1 MKKYSAIPTPCY
13 VLESERLEKN
23 AKILEIVRQ
32 QSGAKVLL
40 ALKGYAFWRE
50 FGILRQKLN
59 GCCASGLYEAKLAFE
74 EFGGRESQK
83 EICVYS
89 PAFKEA
95 EMSAILPLATSIIF
109 NSFYQYATYKDRI
122 LDKNKQL
129 ENLGLSPIKMGLR
142 INPLYSEVTPVI
154 YNPCSKVSRLG
165 ITPSGFEKGVKEHG
179 LEGVSG
185 LHFHTH
191 CEQNA
196 DALCRTLEHVEKHF
210 KPYLENME
218 WVNFGGGHHITR
230 SDYDVNLLIQ
240 TIKDFK
246 ERYHNNIEVILEPGE
261 AIGWQCG
268 FLIASVID
276 IVKNDQEIAILDAS
290 FSAHMPDC
298 LEMPYRPSILKISVE
313 NDEELVEVEKGENQG
328 AFSYFLGGPTCLA
341 GDFMGSF
348 SFDAP
353 LKRGDRIVFQ
363 DMLHYTIVKNNS
375 FNGVPL
381 PSLARLDQQG
391 FKILKNFSYEDYK
404 DRN

>member
-83 EICVYS
+83 EICVYG

-165 ITPSGFEKGVKEHG
+165 IVPSEFEKGVKEHG

-246 ERYHNNIEVILEPGE
+246 ERYHNIEVVLEPGE

-276 IVKNDQEIAILDAS
+276 IVQNDQEIAILDAS

-298 LEMPYRPSILKISVE
+298 LEMPYHPSILKVSIE

-353 LKRGDRIVFQ
+353 LKRGDKIVFQ

-404 DRN
+404 NRN

>member
-13 VLESERLEKN
+13 VLESECLEKN

-142 INPLYSEVTPVI
+142 INPLYSEVTPAI

-179 LEGVSG
+179 LERVSG

-196 DALCRTLEHVEKHF
+196 DALCRTLEHVERHF

-246 ERYHNNIEVILEPGE
+246 ERYHGIEVILEPGE

-276 IVKNDQEIAILDAS
+276 IVQNDQEIAILDAS

-298 LEMPYRPSILKISVE
+298 LEMPYRPSILKVSVE

-353 LKRGDRIVFQ
+353 LKRGDKIVFQ

-404 DRN
+404 NRN

>member
-142 INPLYSEVTPVI
+142 INPLYSEVTPAI

-165 ITPSGFEKGVKEHG
+165 IVPSEFEKGVREHG

-246 ERYHNNIEVILEPGE
+246 ERYHNIEVILEPGE

-313 NDEELVEVEKGENQG
+313 NDEELIEVEKGENQG
-328 AFSYFLGGPTCLA
+328 AFSYFLGGTTCLA

-353 LKRGDRIVFQ
+353 LKRGDKIVFQ

-404 DRN
+404 NRN

>member
-142 INPLYSEVTPVI
+142 INPLYSEVTPAI

-165 ITPSGFEKGVKEHG
+165 VTPSEFEKGVREHG

-246 ERYHNNIEVILEPGE
+246 ERYHNIEVVLEPGE

-348 SFDAP
+348 SFEAP
-353 LKRGDRIVFQ
+353 LKRGDKIVFQ

-404 DRN
+404 NRN

>member
-74 EFGGRESQK
+74 EFGGRESHK

-142 INPLYSEVTPVI
+142 INPLYSEVTPAI

-165 ITPSGFEKGVKEHG
+165 ITPSEFEKGVKEHG

-196 DALCRTLEHVEKHF
+196 DALCRTLEHVEKYF
-210 KPYLENME
+210 KPYLENMA

-246 ERYHNNIEVILEPGE
+246 ERYHNIEVVLEPGE

-298 LEMPYRPSILKISVE
+298 LEMPYRPSIFKISVE
-313 NDEELVEVEKGENQG
+313 NDEELIEVEKGENQG

-348 SFDAP
+348 SFDTP
-353 LKRGDRIVFQ
+353 LKRGDKIVFQ

-381 PSLARLDQQG
+381 PSLAKLDQQG

-404 DRN
+404 NRN

>member
-1 MKKYSAIPTPCY
+1 MKRYSAIPTPCY

-59 GCCASGLYEAKLAFE
+59 GCCTSGLYETKLAFE

-142 INPLYSEVTPVI
+142 INPLYSEVTPAI

-165 ITPSGFEKGVKEHG
+165 ITPSEFEKGVKEHG

-196 DALCRTLEHVEKHF
+196 DALCRTLEHVERHF

-246 ERYHNNIEVILEPGE
+246 ERYHNIEVILEPGE

-353 LKRGDRIVFQ
+353 LKRGDKIVFQ

-404 DRN
+404 NRN

>member
-23 AKILEIVRQ
+23 AKILEIVHQ

-142 INPLYSEVTPVI
+142 INPLYSEVTPAI

-196 DALCRTLEHVEKHF
+196 DALCRTLEHVERHF

-246 ERYHNNIEVILEPGE
+246 ERYHNIEVILEPGE

-268 FLIASVID
+268 FLTASVID

-298 LEMPYRPSILKISVE
+298 LEMPYRPSILKVSVE

-353 LKRGDRIVFQ
+353 LKRGDKIVFQ

>member
-50 FGILRQKLN
+50 FGILRQRLN
-59 GCCASGLYEAKLAFE
+59 GCCASGLYEANLAFE
-74 EFGGRESQK
+74 EFGGRESHK

-109 NSFYQYATYKDRI
+109 NSFHQYATYKDRI

-142 INPLYSEVTPVI
+142 INPLYSEVTPAI
-154 YNPCSKVSRLG
+154 YNPCSKISRLG

-196 DALCRTLEHVEKHF
+196 DALCRTLEHVERHF
-210 KPYLENME
+210 KPYLENVA
-218 WVNFGGGHHITR
+218 WVNFGGGHHITK

-246 ERYHNNIEVILEPGE
+246 ERYHNIEVILEPGE

-276 IVKNDQEIAILDAS
+276 IVQNDQEIAILDAS
-290 FSAHMPDC
+290 FSTHMPDC

-313 NDEELVEVEKGENQG
+313 NDEEIVEVEKGENQG

-348 SFDAP
+348 SFETP
-353 LKRGDRIVFQ
+353 LKRGDKIVFQ

-381 PSLARLDQQG
+381 PSLAKLDQQG

-404 DRN
+404 NRN

>member
-95 EMSAILPLATSIIF
+95 EMSAILPLATSIVF
-109 NSFYQYATYKDRI
+109 NSFYQYATYKDMV

-142 INPLYSEVTPVI
+142 INPLYSEVTPAI

-165 ITPSGFEKGVKEHG
+165 IVPSEFEKGVREHG

-246 ERYHNNIEVILEPGE
+246 ERYHNIEVILEPGE

-298 LEMPYRPSILKISVE
+298 LEMPYRPSILKVSVE
-313 NDEELVEVEKGENQG
+313 NDEEIIEMEKGENQG

-404 DRN
+404 NRN

>member
-142 INPLYSEVTPVI
+142 INPLYSEVTPAI

-165 ITPSGFEKGVKEHG
+165 IAPSEFEKGVKEHG

-246 ERYHNNIEVILEPGE
+246 ERYHDIEVILEPGE

-290 FSAHMPDC
+290 FSTHMPDC

-313 NDEELVEVEKGENQG
+313 NDEELIEVEKGENQG

-353 LKRGDRIVFQ
+353 LKRGDKIVFQ

-404 DRN
+404 NRN

>member
-1 MKKYSAIPTPCY
+1 MKKYSTIPTPCY

-50 FGILRQKLN
+50 FEILRQKLN

-142 INPLYSEVTPVI
+142 INPLYSEVTPAI

-165 ITPSGFEKGVKEHG
+165 ITPSEFEKGVKEHG

-246 ERYHNNIEVILEPGE
+246 ECYHNIEVVLEPGE

-298 LEMPYRPSILKISVE
+298 LEMPYRPSILKVSVE

-353 LKRGDRIVFQ
+353 LKRGDKIVFQ

-404 DRN
+404 NRN

>member
-74 EFGGRESQK
+74 EFGGRESHK

-142 INPLYSEVTPVI
+142 INPLYSEVTPAI
-154 YNPCSKVSRLG
+154 YNPCSKTSRLG

-196 DALCRTLEHVEKHF
+196 DALCRTLEHVERHF

-246 ERYHNNIEVILEPGE
+246 ERYHNIEVILEPGE

-276 IVKNDQEIAILDAS
+276 IVKNDQEIAVLDAS

-298 LEMPYRPSILKISVE
+298 LEMPYRPSILKVSVE
-313 NDEELVEVEKGENQG
+313 NDEELIEVEKGENQG

-348 SFDAP
+348 SFETP
-353 LKRGDRIVFQ
+353 LKRGDKIVFQ

-404 DRN
+404 NRN

>member
-23 AKILEIVRQ
+23 AKILEIVHQ

-89 PAFKEA
+89 PAFKET

-142 INPLYSEVTPVI
+142 INPLYSEVTPAI

-165 ITPSGFEKGVKEHG
+165 ITPSGFEKGAKEHG

-196 DALCRTLEHVEKHF
+196 DVLCRTLEHVEKHF

-246 ERYHNNIEVILEPGE
+246 ERYHNIEVILEPGE

-290 FSAHMPDC
+290 FSTHMPDC
-298 LEMPYRPSILKISVE
+298 LEMPYRPSILKVSVE
-313 NDEELVEVEKGENQG
+313 NDEELIEVEKGENQG

-348 SFDAP
+348 SFEAP
-353 LKRGDRIVFQ
+353 LKRGDKIVFQ

-404 DRN
+404 NRN

>member
-32 QSGAKVLL
+32 QSGAKILL

-95 EMSAILPLATSIIF
+95 EMNAILPLATSIIF

-142 INPLYSEVTPVI
+142 INPLYSEVTPAI

-165 ITPSGFEKGVKEHG
+165 ITPSEFEKGVKEHG

-196 DALCRTLEHVEKHF
+196 DALCRTLEHVERHF

-246 ERYHNNIEVILEPGE
+246 ERYHDIEVILEPGE

-276 IVKNDQEIAILDAS
+276 IVQNDQEIAILDAS

-313 NDEELVEVEKGENQG
+313 NDEELVEVERGENQG

-348 SFDAP
+348 SFDTP
-353 LKRGDRIVFQ
+353 LKRGDKIVFQ

-404 DRN
+404 NRN

>member
-1 MKKYSAIPTPCY
+1 MKKYSTIPTPCY

-95 EMSAILPLATSIIF
+95 EVSAILPLATSIIF

-142 INPLYSEVTPVI
+142 INPLYSEVTPAI

-179 LEGVSG
+179 LERVSG

-196 DALCRTLEHVEKHF
+196 DALCRTLEHVERHF

-246 ERYHNNIEVILEPGE
+246 ERYHNIEVILEPGE

-276 IVKNDQEIAILDAS
+276 IVQNDQEIAILDAS

-298 LEMPYRPSILKISVE
+298 LEMPYRPSILKVSVE

-353 LKRGDRIVFQ
+353 LKRGDKIVFQ

-404 DRN
+404 NRN

>member
-95 EMSAILPLATSIIF
+95 EMNAILPLATSIIF

-165 ITPSGFEKGVKEHG
+165 IVPSEFEKGVREHG

-230 SDYDVNLLIQ
+230 SDYDMNLLIQ

-246 ERYHNNIEVILEPGE
+246 ERYHNIEVVLEPGE

-276 IVKNDQEIAILDAS
+276 IVQNDQEIAILDAS

-298 LEMPYRPSILKISVE
+298 LEMPYRPSILKVSVE

-348 SFDAP
+348 SFETP
-353 LKRGDRIVFQ
+353 LKRGDKIVFQ

-381 PSLARLDQQG
+381 PSLAKLDQQG

-404 DRN
+404 NRN

>member
-23 AKILEIVRQ
+23 AKILEIVHQ

-95 EMSAILPLATSIIF
+95 EMSAILPLATSVIF

-165 ITPSGFEKGVKEHG
+165 ITPSEFEKGVKEHG

-246 ERYHNNIEVILEPGE
+246 ERYHNIEVILEPGE

-276 IVKNDQEIAILDAS
+276 IVQNDQEIAILDAS

-348 SFDAP
+348 SFEAP
-353 LKRGDRIVFQ
+353 LKRGDKIVFQ

-404 DRN
+404 NRN

>member
-32 QSGAKVLL
+32 QSGVKVLL

-142 INPLYSEVTPVI
+142 INPLYSEVTLAI

-165 ITPSGFEKGVKEHG
+165 ITPSEFEKGVKEHG

-246 ERYHNNIEVILEPGE
+246 EHYHNIEVILEPGE

-313 NDEELVEVEKGENQG
+313 NDEELVEVERGENQG
-328 AFSYFLGGPTCLA
+328 AFSYFLGGSTCLA

-348 SFDAP
+348 SFETP
-353 LKRGDRIVFQ
+353 LKRGDKIVFQ

-404 DRN
+404 NRN

>member
-109 NSFYQYATYKDRI
+109 NSFYQYAAYKDRI

-142 INPLYSEVTPVI
+142 INPLYSEVTPAI

-196 DALCRTLEHVEKHF
+196 DALCRTLEHVERHF

-246 ERYHNNIEVILEPGE
+246 ERYHNIEVILEPGE

-276 IVKNDQEIAILDAS
+276 IVQNDQEIAVLDAS

-298 LEMPYRPSILKISVE
+298 LEMPYRPSILKVSVE
-313 NDEELVEVEKGENQG
+313 NDEELIEVEKGKNQG

-348 SFDAP
+348 SFEAP
-353 LKRGDRIVFQ
+353 LKRGDKIVFQ

-404 DRN
+404 NRN

>member
-1 MKKYSAIPTPCY
+1 MKKYSTIPTPCY

-23 AKILEIVRQ
+23 AKILEIVHQ

-109 NSFYQYATYKDRI
+109 NSFYQYAAYKDRI

-165 ITPSGFEKGVKEHG
+165 ITPSGFEKGVREHG

-196 DALCRTLEHVEKHF
+196 DALCRTLEHVERHF

-230 SDYDVNLLIQ
+230 SDYNVNLLIQ

-246 ERYHNNIEVILEPGE
+246 ERYHNIEVILEPGE

-298 LEMPYRPSILKISVE
+298 LEMPYRPSILKVSVE

-353 LKRGDRIVFQ
+353 LKRGDQIVFQ

-381 PSLARLDQQG
+381 PSLAKLDQQG

-404 DRN
+404 NRN

>member
-59 GCCASGLYEAKLAFE
+59 GCCTSGLYETKLAFE

-109 NSFYQYATYKDRI
+109 NSFYQYTTYKDRI

-142 INPLYSEVTPVI
+142 INPLYSEVTPAI

-165 ITPSGFEKGVKEHG
+165 IVPSEFEKGVKEHG

-196 DALCRTLEHVEKHF
+196 DALCRTLEHVERHF

-246 ERYHNNIEVILEPGE
+246 ERYHNIEVILEPGE

-298 LEMPYRPSILKISVE
+298 LEMPYRPSILKVSVE

-348 SFDAP
+348 SFETP
-353 LKRGDRIVFQ
+353 LKRGDKIVFQ

>member
-50 FGILRQKLN
+50 FEILRQKLN

-142 INPLYSEVTPVI
+142 INPLYGEVTPAI

-165 ITPSGFEKGVKEHG
+165 ITPSEFEKGVKEHG

-196 DALCRTLEHVEKHF
+196 DALCRTLEHVERHF

-246 ERYHNNIEVILEPGE
+246 ERYHNIEVILEPGE

-298 LEMPYRPSILKISVE
+298 LEMPYRPSILKVSVE

-353 LKRGDRIVFQ
+353 LKRGDKIVFQ

-404 DRN
+404 NRN

>member
-1 MKKYSAIPTPCY
+1 MKKYSTIPTPCY

-95 EMSAILPLATSIIF
+95 EMSAILPLATSVIF

-142 INPLYSEVTPVI
+142 INPLYSEVTPAI

-165 ITPSGFEKGVKEHG
+165 IVPSEFEKGVKEHG

-196 DALCRTLEHVEKHF
+196 DALCRTLEHVERHF

-246 ERYHNNIEVILEPGE
+246 ERYHNIEMILEPGE

-276 IVKNDQEIAILDAS
+276 IVQNDQEIAILDAS

-298 LEMPYRPSILKISVE
+298 LEMPYRPSILKVSVE
-313 NDEELVEVEKGENQG
+313 NDEELIEVEKGENQG

-353 LKRGDRIVFQ
+353 LKRGDKIVFQ

-381 PSLARLDQQG
+381 PSLAKLDQQG

-404 DRN
+404 NRN

>member
-142 INPLYSEVTPVI
+142 INPLYSEVTPAI

-165 ITPSGFEKGVKEHG
+165 IVPSEFEKGVKEHG

-196 DALCRTLEHVEKHF
+196 DALCRTLEHVERHF

-246 ERYHNNIEVILEPGE
+246 ERYHNIEVILEPGE

-353 LKRGDRIVFQ
+353 LKRGDKIVFQ

-381 PSLARLDQQG
+381 PSLAKLDQQG

-404 DRN
+404 NRN

>member
-1 MKKYSAIPTPCY
+1 MKQFSAIPTPCY

-23 AKILEIVRQ
+23 ANILEIVRQ
-32 QSGAKVLL
+32 QSGAKILL

-50 FGILRQKLN
+50 FGVLRKKLN

-95 EMSAILPLATSIIF
+95 EINAILPLATSVIF
-109 NSFYQYATYKDRI
+109 NSFYQYTTYKDRI
-122 LDKNKQL
+122 LEKNKQL
-129 ENLGLSPIKMGLR
+129 EKLGLSPIKMGLR
-142 INPLYSEVTPVI
+142 INPLYSEVTPAI
-154 YNPCSKVSRLG
+154 YNPCSKTSRLG
-165 ITPSGFEKGVKEHG
+165 IAPSEFEKGVKEHG
-179 LEGVSG
+179 LEGVNG

-196 DALCRTLEHVEKHF
+196 DALCRTLEHVERHF
-210 KPYLENME
+210 KPYLEGME

-246 ERYHNNIEVILEPGE
+246 ERYHNIEVILEPGE

-276 IVKNDQEIAILDAS
+276 IVKNGQEIAILDAS

-298 LEMPYRPSILKISVE
+298 LEMPYRPSILKISIE
-313 NDEELVEVEKGENQG
+313 NDEELIEVEKGENQG

-348 SFDAP
+348 SFDTP
-353 LKRGDRIVFQ
+353 LKRGDKILFK
-363 DMLHYTIVKNNS
+363 DMLHYTIVKNNL

-381 PSLARLDQQG
+381 PSLAKIDEQG

-404 DRN
+404 NRN

>member
-1 MKKYSAIPTPCY
+1 MKKYSVIPTPCY

-165 ITPSGFEKGVKEHG
+165 ITPSEFEKGVKEHG

-196 DALCRTLEHVEKHF
+196 DALCRTLEHVERHF

-246 ERYHNNIEVILEPGE
+246 ERYHNIEVVLEPGE

-276 IVKNDQEIAILDAS
+276 IVQNDQEIAILDAS
-290 FSAHMPDC
+290 FSTHMPDC
-298 LEMPYRPSILKISVE
+298 LEMPYRPSILKVSVE

-353 LKRGDRIVFQ
+353 LKRGDKIVFQ

-404 DRN
+404 NRN

>member
-1 MKKYSAIPTPCY
+1 M
-13 VLESERLEKN
+13 
-23 AKILEIVRQ
+23 
-32 QSGAKVLL
+32 
-40 ALKGYAFWRE
+40 
-50 FGILRQKLN
+50 
-59 GCCASGLYEAKLAFE
+59 
-74 EFGGRESQK
+74 
-83 EICVYS
+83 
-89 PAFKEA
+89 
-95 EMSAILPLATSIIF
+95 
-109 NSFYQYATYKDRI
+109 
-122 LDKNKQL
+122 
-129 ENLGLSPIKMGLR
+129 
-142 INPLYSEVTPVI
+142 
-154 YNPCSKVSRLG
+154 SRLG
-165 ITPSGFEKGVKEHG
+165 ITPSEFEKGVKEHG

-196 DALCRTLEHVEKHF
+196 DALCRALEHVEKHF

-246 ERYHNNIEVILEPGE
+246 ERYHNIEVVLEPGE

-298 LEMPYRPSILKISVE
+298 LEMPYRPSILKVSVE

-353 LKRGDRIVFQ
+353 LKRGDKIVFQ

-404 DRN
+404 NRN

>member
-109 NSFYQYATYKDRI
+109 NSFYQYTTFKDRI

-165 ITPSGFEKGVKEHG
+165 ITPSEFEKGVKEHG

-246 ERYHNNIEVILEPGE
+246 ECYHNIEVVLEPGE

-348 SFDAP
+348 SFETP
-353 LKRGDRIVFQ
+353 LKRGDKIVFQ

-404 DRN
+404 NRN

>member
-95 EMSAILPLATSIIF
+95 EMSAILPLATSVIF

-142 INPLYSEVTPVI
+142 INPLYSEVTPAI

-165 ITPSGFEKGVKEHG
+165 IVPSEFEKGVKGHG

-196 DALCRTLEHVEKHF
+196 DALCRTLEHVERHF

-246 ERYHNNIEVILEPGE
+246 ERYHNIEVILEPGE

-348 SFDAP
+348 SFETP
-353 LKRGDRIVFQ
+353 LKRGDKIVFQ

-404 DRN
+404 NRN

>member
-74 EFGGRESQK
+74 EFGGRESHK

-89 PAFKEA
+89 PAFKET
-95 EMSAILPLATSIIF
+95 EMGAILPLATSIIF

-142 INPLYSEVTPVI
+142 INPLYSEVTPAI

-218 WVNFGGGHHITR
+218 WVNFGGGHHITK

-246 ERYHNNIEVILEPGE
+246 ERYHNIEVILEPGE

-276 IVKNDQEIAILDAS
+276 IVKNDQEIAVLDAS

-298 LEMPYRPSILKISVE
+298 LEMPYRPSIFKISVE
-313 NDEELVEVEKGENQG
+313 NDEELIEVEKGENQG

-348 SFDAP
+348 SFETP
-353 LKRGDRIVFQ
+353 LKRGDKIVFQ

-404 DRN
+404 NRN

>member
-1 MKKYSAIPTPCY
+1 MKKYSVIPTPCY

-74 EFGGRESQK
+74 EFGGRESHK

-89 PAFKEA
+89 PAFREA

-142 INPLYSEVTPVI
+142 INPLYSEVTPAI
-154 YNPCSKVSRLG
+154 YNPCSKMSRLG

-196 DALCRTLEHVEKHF
+196 DALCRTLEHVERYF
-210 KPYLENME
+210 RLYLEDMA
-218 WVNFGGGHHITR
+218 WVNFGGGHHITK

-246 ERYHNNIEVILEPGE
+246 ERYHDIEVILEPGE

-276 IVKNDQEIAILDAS
+276 IVQNDQEIAILDAS

-313 NDEELVEVEKGENQG
+313 NDEEIIEVEKGENQG

-348 SFDAP
+348 SFETP
-353 LKRGDRIVFQ
+353 LKRGDKIVFQ

-381 PSLARLDQQG
+381 PSLAKIDSQG

-404 DRN
+404 NRN

>member
-23 AKILEIVRQ
+23 AKILEIVHQ

-89 PAFKEA
+89 PAFKET

-165 ITPSGFEKGVKEHG
+165 ITPSEFEKGVKEHG

-196 DALCRTLEHVEKHF
+196 DALCRTLEHVERHF

-246 ERYHNNIEVILEPGE
+246 ERYHNIEVILEPGE

-276 IVKNDQEIAILDAS
+276 IVQNDQEIAILDAS

-298 LEMPYRPSILKISVE
+298 LEMPYRPSILKVSVE
-313 NDEELVEVEKGENQG
+313 NDEELIEVEKGENQG

-353 LKRGDRIVFQ
+353 LKRGDKIVFQ

>member
-50 FGILRQKLN
+50 FEVLRQKLN

-95 EMSAILPLATSIIF
+95 EMNVILPLATSIIF

-165 ITPSGFEKGVKEHG
+165 ITPSEFEKGVKEHG

-246 ERYHNNIEVILEPGE
+246 ERYHNIEVVLEPGE

-298 LEMPYRPSILKISVE
+298 LEMPYRPSILKVSVE

-328 AFSYFLGGPTCLA
+328 AFSYFLGGSTCLA

-348 SFDAP
+348 SFEAP
-353 LKRGDRIVFQ
+353 LKRGDKIVFQ

-404 DRN
+404 NRN

>member
-1 MKKYSAIPTPCY
+1 MKQFSAIPTPCY

-23 AKILEIVRQ
+23 ANILEIVRQ
-32 QSGAKVLL
+32 QSGAKILL

-50 FGILRQKLN
+50 FGVLRKKLN

-95 EMSAILPLATSIIF
+95 EINAILPLATSVVF
-109 NSFYQYATYKDRI
+109 NSFHQYTTYKDRI
-122 LDKNKQL
+122 LEKNKQL
-129 ENLGLSPIKMGLR
+129 EKLGLSPIKMGLR
-142 INPLYSEVTPVI
+142 INPLYSEVTPAI
-154 YNPCSKVSRLG
+154 YNPCAKTSRLG
-165 ITPSGFEKGVKEHG
+165 IVPSEFEKGVKEHG
-179 LEGVSG
+179 LKGVNG

-196 DALCRTLEHVEKHF
+196 DALCRTLEHVERHF
-210 KPYLENME
+210 KPYLEGME

-246 ERYHNNIEVILEPGE
+246 ERYHNIEVVLEPGE

-276 IVKNDQEIAILDAS
+276 IVKNGQEIAILDAS

-298 LEMPYRPSILKISVE
+298 LEMPYRPSILKISIE
-313 NDEELVEVEKGENQG
+313 NDEELIEVEKGENQG

-348 SFDAP
+348 SFDTP
-353 LKRGDRIVFQ
+353 LKRGDKILFK

-381 PSLARLDQQG
+381 PSLAKIDEQG

-404 DRN
+404 NRN

>member
-142 INPLYSEVTPVI
+142 INPLYSEVTPAV

-246 ERYHNNIEVILEPGE
+246 ERYHNIEVILEPGE

-276 IVKNDQEIAILDAS
+276 IVQNDQEIAILDAS

-298 LEMPYRPSILKISVE
+298 LEMPYRPSILKVSVE

-353 LKRGDRIVFQ
+353 LKRGDKIVFQ

-404 DRN
+404 NRN

>member
-74 EFGGRESQK
+74 EFGGRESHK

-142 INPLYSEVTPVI
+142 INPLYSEVTPAI
-154 YNPCSKVSRLG
+154 YNPCSKMSRLG

-196 DALCRTLEHVEKHF
+196 DALCRTLEHVERHF
-210 KPYLENME
+210 KSYLENMA
-218 WVNFGGGHHITR
+218 WVNFGGGHHITK

-240 TIKDFK
+240 TIRDFK
-246 ERYHNNIEVILEPGE
+246 ERYHNIEVVLEPGE

-276 IVKNDQEIAILDAS
+276 IVQNDQEIAILDAS
-290 FSAHMPDC
+290 FSTHMPDC
-298 LEMPYRPSILKISVE
+298 LEMPYRPSIFKISVE
-313 NDEELVEVEKGENQG
+313 NDEEIIEVEKGENQG
-328 AFSYFLGGPTCLA
+328 VFSYFLGGPTCLA

-381 PSLARLDQQG
+381 PSLAKLDQQG

-404 DRN
+404 NRN

>member
-109 NSFYQYATYKDRI
+109 NSFYQYATYKGRI

-142 INPLYSEVTPVI
+142 INPLYSEVTPAI

-246 ERYHNNIEVILEPGE
+246 ERYHDIEVILEPGE

-276 IVKNDQEIAILDAS
+276 IAQNDQEIAILDAS

-298 LEMPYRPSILKISVE
+298 LEMPYRPSIFKISVE
-313 NDEELVEVEKGENQG
+313 NDEELIEVEKGENQG

-341 GDFMGSF
+341 GDLMGSF

-353 LKRGDRIVFQ
+353 LKRGDKIVFQ

-381 PSLARLDQQG
+381 PSLAKLDQQG

-404 DRN
+404 NRN

>member
-142 INPLYSEVTPVI
+142 INPLYSEVAPTI

-165 ITPSGFEKGVKEHG
+165 ITPSEFEKGVREHG

-246 ERYHNNIEVILEPGE
+246 ECYHDIEVILEPGE

-276 IVKNDQEIAILDAS
+276 IVQNDQEIAVLDAS

-313 NDEELVEVEKGENQG
+313 NDEEFIEVEKGENQG

-348 SFDAP
+348 SFETP
-353 LKRGDRIVFQ
+353 LKRGDKIVFQ

-381 PSLARLDQQG
+381 PSLAKLDQQG

-404 DRN
+404 NRN

>member
-142 INPLYSEVTPVI
+142 INPLYSEVTPAI

-246 ERYHNNIEVILEPGE
+246 ERYHNIEVILEPGE

-276 IVKNDQEIAILDAS
+276 IVQNDQEIAILDAS

-298 LEMPYRPSILKISVE
+298 LEMPYRPSILKVSVE

-353 LKRGDRIVFQ
+353 LKRGDKIVFQ

>member
-23 AKILEIVRQ
+23 AKILEIVHQ
-32 QSGAKVLL
+32 QSGAKILL

-142 INPLYSEVTPVI
+142 INPLYSEVTPAI

-165 ITPSGFEKGVKEHG
+165 VTPSEFEKGVREHG

-246 ERYHNNIEVILEPGE
+246 ERYHNIEVVLEPGE

-348 SFDAP
+348 SFEAP
-353 LKRGDRIVFQ
+353 LKRGDKIVFQ

-404 DRN
+404 NRN